1 MDKQVILLLEQHKSV
16 SDNQLMTSYFLSYK
30 NYHNQ
35 FYLLKEI
42 FKRAM
47 NSNSILDILSNRG
60 KNILMTMTRNISNYS
75 HWKKSSSFQS
85 LIELSLQ
92 IISVMSEQQL
102 NYQFNNYSRII
113 MYQQDVL
120 ESVIHNREIPSLST
134 INIDDNN
141 LQDKI
146 KVGDTSLIYALRLW
160 PATREII
167 WSLLQKNI
175 NIKPKSY
182 QVWSYQPDQVNNII
196 CKTIEE
202 IPNVQIPIQIV
213 WKNWKYYKIP
223 KPSELDIYYKLLL
236 KSGKKNIPKGII
248 RDGMLPQPCTHLGK
262 VYHQCQLRYLVQ
274 QILIRQTY
282 LPEVFIDSIFRHY
295 LER

>member
-1 MDKQVILLLEQHKSV
+1 MDRQIILLLEQHKSV
-16 SDNQLMTSYFLSYK
+16 SDSQLMTSYFLSYK

-113 MYQQDVL
+113 TYQQDVL

>member
-1 MDKQVILLLEQHKSV
+1 MDRQIILLLEQHKSI
-16 SDNQLMTSYFLSYK
+16 SDSQLMTAYFLSYK

-35 FYLLKEI
+35 SYLLKEI

-47 NSNSILDILSNRG
+47 DSNSILDILSNRG
-60 KNILMTMTRNISNYS
+60 KNILMTMIRNISNYS

-85 LIELSLQ
+85 LIEISLQ

-113 MYQQDVL
+113 TYQQDIL
-120 ESVIHNREIPSLST
+120 ESVLHNRETPSLST

-160 PATREII
+160 PATSEII

-182 QVWSYQPDQVNNII
+182 QVWSYQSDQVNNII

-213 WKNWKYYKIP
+213 WKNWKYFRIP
-223 KPSELDIYYKLLL
+223 QPRELDIYYKLLL
-236 KSGKKNIPKGII
+236 KSGKENIPKGIV

-262 VYHQCQLRYLVQ
+262 VYHQSQLRYLVQ
-274 QILIRQTY
+274 QILIRQTC

>member
-1 MDKQVILLLEQHKSV
+1 MDKQVILLLEQDKSV
-16 SDNQLMTSYFLSYK
+16 SDSQLMTSYFLSYK

-42 FKRAM
+42 LKRAEE
-47 NSNSILDILSNRG
+47 NKSILDILSNRG

-75 HWKKSSSFQS
+75 HWKNSSSFQL
-85 LIELSLQ
+85 LIKLSLQ

-113 MYQQDVL
+113 TYQQDVL
-120 ESVIHNREIPSLST
+120 ESVVHNLKTPSLST
-134 INIDDNN
+134 IDIDDNN
-141 LQDKI
+141 VQDKI

-160 PATREII
+160 PATKEII

-182 QVWSYQPDQVNNII
+182 QIWCYHPDQINNVVCKII
-196 CKTIEE
+196 TE
-202 IPNVQIPIQIV
+202 ISDVQIPIQIV
-213 WKNWKYYKIP
+213 WKNWKYFQIP
-223 KPSELDIYYKLLL
+223 QPLELDIYYKLLL
-236 KSGKKNIPKGII
+236 KCGKKNIPKGII

-274 QILIRQTY
+274 QILIRQTC